1 MHDKNVKKVI
11 LICSVLILSVLFFSS
26 LGSGDNGKKDTES
39 ELESMLSQIDGVD
52 EVSVIYYYAASEEI
66 EGVAVVYHG
75 NRSSEVSSRIYE
87 LVNALYD
94 IPYNRIYVSN

>member
-1 MHDKNVKKVI
+1 MLDKNIRKVI

-26 LGSGDNGKKDTES
+26 LGFEDSGKKDTEGD
-39 ELESMLSQIDGVD
+39 LEAMLSQIDGVD
-52 EVSVIYYYAASEEI
+52 EVSVIYYYAVTEEL
-66 EGVAVVYHG
+66 EGIAVVYHG
-75 NRSSEVSSRIYE
+75 NESSEIRAEIYE